1 MSEKNEIFRDSI
13 STISERGK
21 RNWIFARKPKG
32 KLYNRRTVASIVY
45 IVVFFTLPWIK
56 VNEQPLFMLNFVA
69 RKFILFGVIFWPQ
82 DFFLFV
88 IAMLT
93 FVVFI
98 VLFTV
103 VFGRIFCGWV
113 CPQTIFMEMI
123 FRKVEYLIDG
133 DSAKQKALDK
143 APWNGEKILKRSGK
157 FVAFFLISYVIANYF
172 LSYITGMDNVVL
184 LYTEGVGKHVATFI
198 PMLAFTSVFFFIYW
212 WFREQACIIV
222 CPYGRLQGVMLDPN
236 TIVVAYDYVRG
247 EPRGKI
253 KKGEEKKTG
262 DCVDCA
268 MCVHVCPTGID
279 IRNGTQLECVNCTAC
294 IDACDEVMGHVNR
307 PTGLIRYASE
317 NNIAKGEKLKPTA
330 RSIAYSVV
338 LLILL
343 TVFIVLLSTR
353 KDVQATVLRVQGMT
367 YQEQA
372 GNKISN
378 LYNIQLLNKT
388 RKIMPV
394 TLKMEDNDLNG
405 TIKVVG
411 SDMEAEKESVQDG
424 VFFVFIDKE
433 KLSHR
438 KNNIHI
444 GVYANGKKVDEV
456 TTNFMAPVNR

>member
-1 MSEKNEIFRDSI
+1 MSAKNDVFRDSI
-13 STISERGK
+13 STISEKGR
-21 RNWIFARKPKG
+21 RNWIFARRPKG
-32 KLYNRRTVASIVY
+32 KLYNWRTVASIVY

-56 VNEQPLFMLNFVA
+56 VNDQPLFMLNFVA
-69 RKFILFGVIFWPQ
+69 RKFILFGGIFWPQ

-123 FRKVEYLIDG
+123 FRKIEYLIDG
-133 DSAKQKALDK
+133 DSAKQKALDI
-143 APWNGEKILKRSGK
+143 ASWNGEKILKRSGK
-157 FVAFFLISYVIANYF
+157 FVAFFLVSYIIANYF
-172 LSYITGMDNVVL
+172 LSYIVGMDQVVL
-184 LYTEGVGKHVATFI
+184 LYKEGVGKHVATFI
-198 PMLAFTSVFFFIYW
+198 PMLIFTSVFFFIYW

-222 CPYGRLQGVMLDPN
+222 CPYGRLQGVMLDPD

-253 KKGEEKKTG
+253 KKGEEKKLG
-262 DCVDCA
+262 DCVDCG

-279 IRNGTQLECVNCTAC
+279 IRNGTQLECINCTAC
-294 IDACDEVMGHVNR
+294 IDACDEVMEHVNR

-343 TVFIVLLSTR
+343 TVFIVLLSTH

-372 GNKISN
+372 DNKISN

-388 RKIMPV
+388 RKVLPV

-411 SDMEAEKESVQDG
+411 SDMAAEKESVQDG
-424 VFFVFIDKE
+424 VFFVFIDKANIH
-433 KLSHR
+433 HR

-456 TTNFMAPVNR
+456 TTNFMAPGNR

>member
-253 KKGEEKKTG
+253 KKGEEKKNG

-294 IDACDEVMGHVNR
+294 IDACDEVMEHVNR

>member
-1 MSEKNEIFRDSI
+1 MSVKSEVFRDSI
-13 STISERGK
+13 GTINDKGK
-21 RNWIFARKPKG
+21 RNWIFARQPKG
-32 KLYNRRTVASIVY
+32 KLYNWRSLVSVIY
-45 IVVFFTLPWIK
+45 LLVFFILPWIK
-56 VNEQPLFMLNFVA
+56 VNEQPLFMLNFID

-93 FVVFI
+93 FLVFI

-123 FRKVEYLIDG
+123 FRKIEYWIDG
-133 DSAKQKALDK
+133 DSSKQKALDK
-143 APWNGEKILKRSGK
+143 APWNKDKILKRSGK
-157 FVAFFLISYVIANYF
+157 FIAFFLMSFIIANYF
-172 LSYITGMDNVVL
+172 LAYLIGMEHVVVYFKEGIAKHLAVFLPL
-184 LYTEGVGKHVATFI
+184 LT
-198 PMLAFTSVFFFIYW
+198 FTSVFFFIYW

-236 TIVVAYDYVRG
+236 TVVVAYDYVRG

-294 IDACDEVMGHVNR
+294 IDACDEVMEHVNR

-338 LLILL
+338 LVILL
-343 TVFIVLLSTR
+343 IVLTALLSTR

-372 GNKISN
+372 DNKISN

-388 RKIMPV
+388 RKVLPI
-394 TLKMEDNDLNG
+394 TLRLEDNDLKG
-405 TIKVVG
+405 VIKVVG

-424 VFFVFIDKE
+424 VFFVFIDKNN
-433 KLSHR
+433 LHHR

-444 GVYANGKKVDEV
+444 GVYANDKKVDEV
-456 TTNFMAPVNR
+456 TTNFMAPGNR

>member
-1 MSEKNEIFRDSI
+1 MSVKSEVFRDSI
-13 STISERGK
+13 TTINEKGK
-21 RNWIFARKPKG
+21 RNWIFVRKPKG
-32 KLYNRRTVASIVY
+32 KLYNWRTIVSSVY
-45 IVVFFTLPWIK
+45 ILVFFTLPWIK
-56 VNEQPLFMLNFVA
+56 VNDQPLFMLNVVA
-69 RKFILFGVIFWPQ
+69 RKIILFGVIFWPQ

-93 FVVFI
+93 ALVFI

-123 FRKVEYLIDG
+123 FRKIEYLIDG
-133 DSAKQKALDK
+133 DAGKQKALDK
-143 APWNGEKILKRSGK
+143 APWNGEKIFKRAGK
-157 FVAFFLISYVIANYF
+157 FVAFFLVSFIIANYF
-172 LSYITGMDNVVL
+172 LAYLVGMDQVVL
-184 LYTEGVGKHVATFI
+184 NFTEGPGKHLATFL
-198 PMLAFTSVFFFIYW
+198 PLLAFTSVFFFIYW

-236 TIVVAYDYVRG
+236 SIVVAYDYVRG

-253 KKGEEKKTG
+253 KKAEEKKFG
-262 DCVDCA
+262 DCIDCA

-294 IDACDEVMGHVNR
+294 IDACDEVMEHVNR

-338 LLILL
+338 LMILVI
-343 TVFIVLLSTR
+343 VFVTLLATR

-367 YQEQA
+367 YQEQLN
-372 GNKISN
+372 NKISN

-388 RKIMPV
+388 RKELPIK
-394 TLKMEDNDLNG
+394 LKLEDNDLHG
-405 TIKVVG
+405 EIKVVG
-411 SDMEAEKESVQDG
+411 NEMLAGKEAIQEG
-424 VFFVFIDKE
+424 VFFVFIDKDQ
-433 KLSHR
+433 LHHR

-444 GVYANGKKVDEV
+444 GVYSDGKKVDET
-456 TTNFMAPVNR
+456 TTNFMAPGSR